1 MIVIASKNYS
11 ISWILWNKIN
21 MYQIWRLFVRS
32 VVRSYIAARALLLFM
47 SIIFALLSLESF
59 LLLALFLALCN
70 DRLMLLAFSSLF
82 LYSF

>member
-11 ISWILWNKIN
+11 ISCILWNKID
-21 MYQIWRLFVRS
+21 MYEIWRLFVRS
-32 VVRSYIAARALLLFM
+32 VVGSYIAARALLLFM
-47 SIIFALLSLESF
+47 SIFFALLSLESF